1 MNSLCFILEFWHIMY
16 VRSNFFRK
24 FNLYFIVNRTLP
36 LLKSQ
41 SFPISLNRSSI
52 WNNGIII
59 VYILVIIHYPQ
70 NKKFLAVWAIYTCI
84 RKTNRVKYIPSDIK
98 TEKYFRVLVK
108 KFDLTIDCMLR
119 VRGVTVMYIHINTMF
134 KNLEVINNFL
144 KIILKYWKQNF
155 KNKSFFFQT
164 KYDKE
169 TQCRPNAC
177 PYI

>member
-24 FNLYFIVNRTLP
+24 FNIYFIVNRTLP

-59 VYILVIIHYPQ
+59 GYILVIIHYPQ

-108 KFDLTIDCMLR
+108 KIRSNNWLLR
-119 VRGVTVMYIHINTMF
+119 VRGVTVMYIHINTTF

-155 KNKSFFFQT
+155 KNKSFFFSN
-164 KYDKE
+164 KVW
-169 TQCRPNAC
+169 
-177 PYI
+177 

>member
-1 MNSLCFILEFWHIMY
+1 MQLMYHLEERERPTWFYSPAFYSIVILHRWSFYLNCVIRMHVVIWFIKYKFVDEYSLCFILEFWHIMY

-108 KFDLTIDCMLR
+108 KFDLTIDCY
-119 VRGVTVMYIHINTMF
+119 GWG
-134 KNLEVINNFL
+134 ES
-144 KIILKYWKQNF
+144 Q
-155 KNKSFFFQT
+155 
-164 KYDKE
+164 
-169 TQCRPNAC
+169 
-177 PYI
+177 